1 MEMKLSFT
9 LILSVEDTNKL
20 SMNAARKSTAPSL
33 VLLIMSLES
42 SAEIVRAAY
51 TVTIIILMH
60 ITQIAPALM
69 YAW

>member
-1 MEMKLSFT
+1 MEMKLSFI
-9 LILSVEDTNKL
+9 LILSAEDTNKL

-33 VLLIMSLES
+33 VLLIMLLES

>member
-1 MEMKLSFT
+1 MEMKLSFI

-33 VLLIMSLES
+33 VLLIMLLES

>member
-1 MEMKLSFT
+1 METKLSFI

-20 SMNAARKSTAPSL
+20 STNAARKSMAPSL

-42 SAEIVRAAY
+42 SAEIVRATY
-51 TVTIIILMH
+51 TVTILLMH

>member
-1 MEMKLSFT
+1 METKLSFI
-9 LILSVEDTNKL
+9 LILSAEDTNKL
-20 SMNAARKSTAPSL
+20 SMNAARKSMAPSL

-42 SAEIVRAAY
+42 SAEIVRATY
-51 TVTIIILMH
+51 TVTILLMH